1 MPNLQER
8 QRLTIRRSDHGGYH
22 LERQVKMHFIIWSI
36 VLILGISDTDSGDA
50 NDKQAYRFYFCFYI
64 QKTIELFKLFYYY
77 LYVEFIYLNIQKFC
91 NFVFEGSGLRMPK
104 MGVPGVTSKQTS
116 GLTIVFVM
124 LCSTP
129 VFGLVNVKEN
139 FEKENGLIWLIR
151 R

>member
-1 MPNLQER
+1 
-8 QRLTIRRSDHGGYH
+8 
-22 LERQVKMHFIIWSI
+22 
-36 VLILGISDTDSGDA
+36 
-50 NDKQAYRFYFCFYI
+50 
-64 QKTIELFKLFYYY
+64 
-77 LYVEFIYLNIQKFC
+77 
-91 NFVFEGSGLRMPK
+91 MPK
-104 MGVPGVTSKQTS
+104 MGVSGVTSKQTS